1 MKDSEKLQ
9 ILLKDTCD
17 EDTEIRDLCKQV
29 FLADVVDGDNF
40 GVPSIVDLIEMLVN
54 KLQQNAHF

>member
-29 FLADVVDGDNF
+29 FPADVVDGDSYA
-40 GVPSIVDLIEMLVN
+40 VPSIVDLVEMLVK
-54 KLQQNAHF
+54 KLK